1 MKIKRKLFVNSLMEN
16 VSDLNDPSNI
26 AHIYKIRKGIA
37 KGLYI
42 DKSALGSDGS
52 NGSKRTR
59 RAFVN
64 AGRSAISDSIR
75 RMNEKEDPI
84 SVVKTVKKYQ
94 YPTLNTES
102 DFSNERISNTDRKV
116 IMQVLQRE
124 LDNRKNKDKD
134 KEDKI

>member
-16 VSDLNDPSNI
+16 VSELNDPSNI

-42 DKSALGSDGS
+42 DKSDLGSDGS
-52 NGSKRTR
+52 DQVRRTR

-84 SVVKTVKKYQ
+84 SVVKTVKKY
-94 YPTLNTES
+94 PTLNTES
-102 DFSNERISNTDRKV
+102 DFSREKISRTDREV
-116 IMQVLQRE
+116 IMRALQRE
-124 LDNRKNKDKD
+124 LDNRKNKDKQ
-134 KEDKI
+134 